1 MLVLWLGWSHLA
13 ALLNYILRFLVS
25 RSLLQSRHLL
35 TRTCLKVKVEV
46 PAKPP
51 KCKKCNNVM
60 DAKTGGQ
67 VCPLQ
72 DEIDALRKAAKKKS
86 AKPAPAPKPVEK
98 VIQVVVLRIFGHQL
112 RTPCCF

>member
-1 MLVLWLGWSHLA
+1 VLVWWLGWSHLA

-35 TRTCLKVKVEV
+35 TRTCLKVEVEV
-46 PAKPP
+46 PAEKSYCD
-51 KCKKCNNVM
+51 KCEYIKEEDEDCKACE
-60 DAKTGGQ
+60 
-67 VCPLQ
+67 LQ